1 LNICLLFHLCG
12 RALLSFLL
20 VMALCSAALTQSSRI
35 AGPQTADE
43 HLQRATD
50 YLNKK
55 DYQKAIEACNE
66 VLKLDPRHAKAYFN
80 RALAH
85 FNLKDYDK
93 AIDDST
99 QAIKINPQYAEAY
112 HNRGTASGL
121 KGKYTEALADIDQAI
136 KLSPQLA
143 EAYFSRGVINNAL
156 GNNDRA
162 IANYSRAIKL
172 DPQLGKAYYN
182 RGTSYFRNKDYDR
195 ALSDYTKTISLMP
208 SEPMAYW
215 ARGSIYRDKKEYEQA
230 IIDLTKA
237 ISLAPKDTKFYFK
250 RAKVYCAQG
259 KKELATADE
268 NKIIELGE
276 SVPDR
281 CDTGGDPRPEV
292 SKASSMA
299 RFEDYPAMQ
308 KFAGKPASP
317 LVSNRRAR
325 QYRTMIRQDAQA
337 GPNFAGA
344 YTIAR
349 WGCGSTCVAF
359 AILDARTGRIYFH
372 PQVLQ
377 VMHVPYQAE
386 NVLQFRPDSRLLI
399 ISGEILPVDPDR
411 QSGPESVGKF
421 YYEWKNDQFKLVGKT
436 EIKLEEGAPTQPQ
449 PD

>member
-1 LNICLLFHLCG
+1 
-12 RALLSFLL
+12 
-20 VMALCSAALTQSSRI
+20 
-35 AGPQTADE
+35 
-43 HLQRATD
+43 
-50 YLNKK
+50 
-55 DYQKAIEACNE
+55 
-66 VLKLDPRHAKAYFN
+66 
-80 RALAH
+80 
-85 FNLKDYDK
+85 
-93 AIDDST
+93 
-99 QAIKINPQYAEAY
+99 
-112 HNRGTASGL
+112 
-121 KGKYTEALADIDQAI
+121 
-136 KLSPQLA
+136 
-143 EAYFSRGVINNAL
+143 
-156 GNNDRA
+156 
-162 IANYSRAIKL
+162 
-172 DPQLGKAYYN
+172 
-182 RGTSYFRNKDYDR
+182 
-195 ALSDYTKTISLMP
+195 
-208 SEPMAYW
+208 PMAYW

-281 CDTGGDPRPEV
+281 CGSTGDPQPEV
-292 SKASSMA
+292 ANATSMA

-308 KFAGKPASP
+308 KFAGKPASL